1 MTLEEVVAE
10 LKALGVNVDI
20 EQIKKYNTS
29 EAQLLE
35 VEKNLWHFYQ
45 SILAKRHSREMMTGS
60 CETQ

>member
-35 VEKNLWHFYQ
+35 VEKNLWYFYQ
-45 SILAKRHSREMMTGS
+45 SILAQRRSREMMTGS